1 MILDSPKSQAEPIVD
16 YNFAV
21 VVVIVNVN
29 VFVVVIDVDY
39 STPDK
44 YPAGTC

>member
-1 MILDSPKSQAEPIVD
+1 MRFDSPKSQAEPFVD

-21 VVVIVNVN
+21 VIVIVVVD
-29 VFVVVIDVDY
+29 VFVVVIDGDF

-44 YPAGTC
+44 YLAGTC